1 MKKQEIKELEDR
13 HAAGYS
19 RIPVDASAIDEWQSE
34 QVWPED
40 EEFAQHDKAP
50 QHKMTTSAGTKV
62 MEEALKR
69 AAEIRRTLEGRHHSD
84 STKLVAEDRSGGG
97 SPGISQ

>member
-19 RIPVDASAIDEWQSE
+19 SIPADASEIDEWQSE

-40 EEFAQHDKAP
+40 EKFAEHDKAS

-69 AAEIRRTLEGRHHSD
+69 AAAIRHNLEARHHSD
-84 STKLVAEDRSGGG
+84 STQDAIEDR
-97 SPGISQ
+97 QR